1 MEPEGSLPS
10 QLGGIYC
17 MHRRTK
23 NEYKSL
29 FVKFE
34 GKRFLGRHRY
44 RWESNTMMD
53 LKETERGTG
62 LKSSAS

>member
-17 MHRRTK
+17 MHKKVK

-29 FVKFE
+29 FVKCE
-34 GKRFLGRHRY
+34 GMRLLGRHRY
-44 RWESNTMMD
+44 RSEGNIMTE
-53 LKETERGTG
+53 LKVRYYERVD
-62 LKSSAS
+62 